1 MIVNEILGNLDNFD
15 LKDKKIDFANISNDD
30 RVKKVLRVK
39 SDKGVEI
46 GINVEDEIKDG
57 DILAILD
64 DSVVV
69 VKILPTDVL
78 EISPK
83 NLKEMGIIA
92 HNIGNRH
99 TPAIFEED
107 LMIIEP
113 DSLIEEFLKNQNVK
127 YKKTKRVLKTA
138 LRHASHSH

>member
-1 MIVNEILGNLDNFD
+1 MIVNKILGNLDNFD
-15 LKDKKIDFANISNDD
+15 LKDKKVDFANILNDD

-39 SDKGVEI
+39 SNNGVEI
-46 GINVEDEIKDG
+46 GINVEDEVKDG
-57 DILAILD
+57 DILAILE
-64 DSVVV
+64 DSVVA

-113 DSLIEEFLKNQNVK
+113 DSLIEEFLKNQNVDF
-127 YKKTKRVLKTA
+127 KKTKRVLKTA

>member
-1 MIVNEILGNLDNFD
+1 MIVNKILGNLNNFD
-15 LKDKKIDFANISNDD
+15 LKDKKVDFANISNDD

-39 SDKGVEI
+39 SNNGVEI
-46 GINVEDEIKDG
+46 GINVEDELKDG
-57 DILAILD
+57 DILAILED
-64 DSVVV
+64 NIVAI
-69 VKILPTDVL
+69 KILPTDVL

-113 DSLIEEFLKNQNVK
+113 DSLIEEFLKNQNVDF
-127 YKKTKRVLKTA
+127 KKTKRILKTA
-138 LRHASHSH
+138 LRHANHSH

>member
-1 MIVNEILGNLDNFD
+1 MIVNKILGNLDNFD
-15 LKDKKIDFANISNDD
+15 LKDKKVDFANISNDD

>member
-1 MIVNEILGNLDNFD
+1 MIVNKILGNLNNFD
-15 LKDKKIDFANISNDD
+15 LKDKKVDFANISNDD

-39 SDKGVEI
+39 SNNGVEI
-46 GINVEDEIKDG
+46 GINVEDELKDG

-64 DSVVV
+64 DSVVA

-99 TPAIFEED
+99 TPAIFEEN

-113 DSLIEEFLKNQNVK
+113 DSLIEEFLKNQNVDF
-127 YKKTKRVLKTA
+127 KKTKRVLKTA

>member
-30 RVKKVLRVK
+30 RVKKILRVK
-39 SDKGVEI
+39 SNNGVEI
-46 GINVEDEIKDG
+46 GINVEDEVKDG

-64 DSVVV
+64 DSIVV

-127 YKKTKRVLKTA
+127 FKKTKRVLKTA
-138 LRHASHSH
+138 LMHASHSH

>member
-1 MIVNEILGNLDNFD
+1 MIVNKILGNLNNFD
-15 LKDKKIDFANISNDD
+15 LKDKKVDFANISNDD

-39 SDKGVEI
+39 SNNGVEI
-46 GINVEDEIKDG
+46 GINVEDELKDG

-64 DSVVV
+64 DSVVAI
-69 VKILPTDVL
+69 KILPTDVL

>member
-1 MIVNEILGNLDNFD
+1 MIVNKILGNLDNFD
-15 LKDKKIDFANISNDD
+15 LKDKKVDFANISNDD

-39 SDKGVEI
+39 SNNGIEI
-46 GINVEDEIKDG
+46 GI
-57 DILAILD
+57 
-64 DSVVV
+64 
-69 VKILPTDVL
+69 TDVL

-83 NLKEMGIIA
+83 NLKEMGVIA

-99 TPAIFEED
+99 TPAIFEKD

-113 DSLIEEFLKNQNVK
+113 DSLIEEFLKNQNVDF
-127 YKKTKRVLKTA
+127 KKTKRVLKTA

>member
-1 MIVNEILGNLDNFD
+1 MIVNKILGNLNNFD
-15 LKDKKIDFANISNDD
+15 LKDKKVDFANISNDD

-39 SDKGVEI
+39 SNNGVEI
-46 GINVEDEIKDG
+46 GINVEDELKDG

-64 DSVVV
+64 DSVVAI
-69 VKILPTDVL
+69 KILPTDVL

-99 TPAIFEED
+99 TPAIFEEN
-107 LMIIEP
+107 LIIIEP
-113 DSLIEEFLKNQNVK
+113 DSLIEEFLKNQNVDF
-127 YKKTKRVLKTA
+127 KKTKRVLKTA

>member
-1 MIVNEILGNLDNFD
+1 M
-15 LKDKKIDFANISNDD
+15 
-30 RVKKVLRVK
+30 
-39 SDKGVEI
+39 
-46 GINVEDEIKDG
+46 
-57 DILAILD
+57 AILED
-64 DSVVV
+64 NIVAI
-69 VKILPTDVL
+69 KILPTDVL

-138 LRHASHSH
+138 LRHSSHSH

>member
-1 MIVNEILGNLDNFD
+1 MVVNKILGNLNNFD
-15 LKDKKIDFANISNDD
+15 LKDKKVDFANISNDD

-39 SDKGVEI
+39 SNNGVEI
-46 GINVEDEIKDG
+46 GINVEDELKDG
-57 DILAILD
+57 DILAILN

>member
-1 MIVNEILGNLDNFD
+1 MLFR
-15 LKDKKIDFANISNDD
+15 S
-30 RVKKVLRVK
+30 RVK

-46 GINVEDEIKDG
+46 GINVEDEVKDG

-64 DSVVV
+64 DSVVA

-83 NLKEMGIIA
+83 NLKEMGVIA

-99 TPAIFEED
+99 TPAIFEKD

-113 DSLIEEFLKNQNVK
+113 DSLIEEFLKNQNVDF
-127 YKKTKRVLKTA
+127 KKTKRVLKTA

>member
-1 MIVNEILGNLDNFD
+1 MIVNKILGNLDNFD
-15 LKDKKIDFANISNDD
+15 LKDKKVDFANISNDN

-39 SDKGVEI
+39 SYKGVEI

-113 DSLIEEFLKNQNVK
+113 DSLIEEFLKNQNVDF
-127 YKKTKRVLKTA
+127 KKTKRILKTA
-138 LRHASHSH
+138 LRHANHSH

>member
-15 LKDKKIDFANISNDD
+15 LKDKKVDFANISNDD
-30 RVKKVLRVK
+30 RVKKILRVK
-39 SDKGVEI
+39 SNNGVEI
-46 GINVEDEIKDG
+46 GINVEDEVKDG

-64 DSVVV
+64 DSIVV

-127 YKKTKRVLKTA
+127 FKRNGNY
-138 LRHASHSH
+138 RS

>member
-1 MIVNEILGNLDNFD
+1 MIVNKFLGNLDNFD
-15 LKDKKIDFANISNDD
+15 LKNKKVDFANISNDD

-39 SDKGVEI
+39 SNNGVEI
-46 GINVEDEIKDG
+46 GINVEDEVKDG

-64 DSVVV
+64 DSVVA

-113 DSLIEEFLKNQNVK
+113 DSLIEEFLKNQNVDF
-127 YKKTKRVLKTA
+127 KKTKRVLKTA

>member
-1 MIVNEILGNLDNFD
+1 MIVNKILGNLNNFD
-15 LKDKKIDFANISNDD
+15 LKDKKVDFANISNDD

-39 SDKGVEI
+39 SNNGVEI
-46 GINVEDEIKDG
+46 GINVEDELKDG

-64 DSVVV
+64 DSVVA

-99 TPAIFEED
+99 TPAIFEEN

-113 DSLIEEFLKNQNVK
+113 DSLIEEFLKNQNVDF
-127 YKKTKRVLKTA
+127 KKTKRVLKTA
-138 LRHASHSH
+138 LRHANHSH

>member
-1 MIVNEILGNLDNFD
+1 MIVNKILGNLDNFD
-15 LKDKKIDFANISNDD
+15 LKDKKVDFANISNDD

-39 SDKGVEI
+39 SNNGVEI
-46 GINVEDEIKDG
+46 GINVEDELKDG
-57 DILAILD
+57 DILAILE
-64 DSVVV
+64 DSIVVI
-69 VKILPTDVL
+69 KILPTDVL

-99 TPAIFEED
+99 TPAIFEEN

-113 DSLIEEFLKNQNVK
+113 DSLIEEFLKNQNVDF
-127 YKKTKRVLKTA
+127 KKTKRVLKTA

>member
-1 MIVNEILGNLDNFD
+1 MVVNKILGNLNNFD
-15 LKDKKIDFANISNDD
+15 LKDKKVDFANISNDN

-39 SDKGVEI
+39 SYKGVEI

-113 DSLIEEFLKNQNVK
+113 DSLIEEFLKNQNVDF
-127 YKKTKRVLKTA
+127 KKTKRVLKTA
-138 LRHASHSH
+138 LRHANHSH

>member
-1 MIVNEILGNLDNFD
+1 MIVNKILGNLNNFD
-15 LKDKKIDFANISNDD
+15 LKDKKVDFANILNDD

-39 SDKGVEI
+39 SNNGVEI
-46 GINVEDEIKDG
+46 GINVEDELKDG
-57 DILAILD
+57 DILAILED
-64 DSVVV
+64 NIVAI
-69 VKILPTDVL
+69 KILPTDVL

-99 TPAIFEED
+99 TPAIFEEN

-113 DSLIEEFLKNQNVK
+113 DSLIEEFLKNQNVDF
-127 YKKTKRVLKTA
+127 KKTKRVLKTA
-138 LRHASHSH
+138 LRHANHSH

>member
-1 MIVNEILGNLDNFD
+1 MIVNKILGNLNNFD
-15 LKDKKIDFANISNDD
+15 LKDKKVDFANISNDD

-39 SDKGVEI
+39 SNNGVEI
-46 GINVEDEIKDG
+46 GINVEDELKDG
-57 DILAILD
+57 DILAILE
-64 DSVVV
+64 DSVIAI
-69 VKILPTDVL
+69 KILPTDVL

-99 TPAIFEED
+99 TPAIFEEN

-113 DSLIEEFLKNQNVK
+113 DSLIEEFLKNQNVDF
-127 YKKTKRVLKTA
+127 KKTKRVLKTA

>member
-1 MIVNEILGNLDNFD
+1 MIVNKILGNLDNFD
-15 LKDKKIDFANISNDD
+15 LKDKKVDFANISNDN

-39 SDKGVEI
+39 SYKGVEI

-99 TPAIFEED
+99 TPAIFEEN

-113 DSLIEEFLKNQNVK
+113 DSLIEEFLKNQNVDF
-127 YKKTKRVLKTA
+127 KKTKRVLKTA
-138 LRHASHSH
+138 LRHANHSH

>member
-1 MIVNEILGNLDNFD
+1 MVVNKILGNLNNFD
-15 LKDKKIDFANISNDD
+15 LKDKKVDFANISNDD

-39 SDKGVEI
+39 SNNGVEI
-46 GINVEDEIKDG
+46 GINVEDELKDG
-57 DILAILD
+57 DILAILED
-64 DSVVV
+64 NIVAI
-69 VKILPTDVL
+69 KILPTDVL

-113 DSLIEEFLKNQNVK
+113 DSLIEEFLKNQNVDF
-127 YKKTKRVLKTA
+127 KKTKRVLKTA
-138 LRHASHSH
+138 LRHANHSH

>member
-1 MIVNEILGNLDNFD
+1 MIVNKILGNLDNFD
-15 LKDKKIDFANISNDD
+15 LKDKKVDFANISNDD

-99 TPAIFEED
+99 TPAIFEEN

-113 DSLIEEFLKNQNVK
+113 DSLIEEFLKNQNVDF
-127 YKKTKRVLKTA
+127 KKTKRVLKTA
-138 LRHASHSH
+138 LRHANHSH

>member
-1 MIVNEILGNLDNFD
+1 MIVNKILGNLDNFD
-15 LKDKKIDFANISNDD
+15 LKNRKVDFANVSNDD

-39 SDKGVEI
+39 SNNGVEI
-46 GINVEDEIKDG
+46 GINVEDEVKDG

-64 DSVVV
+64 DSIVV

-99 TPAIFEED
+99 TPAIFQED

-113 DSLIEEFLKNQNVK
+113 DSLIEEFLKNQNVDF
-127 YKKTKRVLKTA
+127 KKTKRVLKTA

>member
-1 MIVNEILGNLDNFD
+1 MIVNKILGNLDNFD
-15 LKDKKIDFANISNDD
+15 LKNKKVDFANISNDD

-39 SDKGVEI
+39 SNNGVEI
-46 GINVEDEIKDG
+46 GINVEDEVKDG

-64 DSVVV
+64 DSVVA

-99 TPAIFEED
+99 TPAIFEEN

-113 DSLIEEFLKNQNVK
+113 DSLIEEFLKNQNVDF
-127 YKKTKRVLKTA
+127 KKTKRVLKTA

>member
-1 MIVNEILGNLDNFD
+1 MIVNKILGNLDNFD
-15 LKDKKIDFANISNDD
+15 LKDKKVDFANVSNDD

-39 SDKGVEI
+39 SNNGVEI
-46 GINVEDEIKDG
+46 GINVEDELKDG

-64 DSVVV
+64 DSVVA

-99 TPAIFEED
+99 TPAIFEEN

-113 DSLIEEFLKNQNVK
+113 DSLIEEFLKNQNVDF
-127 YKKTKRVLKTA
+127 KKTKRVLKTA

>member
-1 MIVNEILGNLDNFD
+1 MVVNKILGNLNNFD
-15 LKDKKIDFANISNDD
+15 LKDKKVDFANISNDD

-39 SDKGVEI
+39 SNNGVEI
-46 GINVEDEIKDG
+46 GINVEDELKDG
-57 DILAILD
+57 DILAILED
-64 DSVVV
+64 NIVAI
-69 VKILPTDVL
+69 KILPTDVL

-113 DSLIEEFLKNQNVK
+113 DSLIEEFLKNQNVDF
-127 YKKTKRVLKTA
+127 KKTKRILKTA
-138 LRHASHSH
+138 LRHANHSH

>member
-1 MIVNEILGNLDNFD
+1 MIVNKILGNLNNFD
-15 LKDKKIDFANISNDD
+15 LKDKKVDFANISNDD

-39 SDKGVEI
+39 SNNGVEI
-46 GINVEDEIKDG
+46 GINVEDELKDG
-57 DILAILD
+57 DILAILE
-64 DSVVV
+64 DSVVAI
-69 VKILPTDVL
+69 KILPTDVL

-99 TPAIFEED
+99 TPAIFEEN

-113 DSLIEEFLKNQNVK
+113 DSLIEEFLKNQNVDF
-127 YKKTKRVLKTA
+127 KKTKRVLKTA

>member
-1 MIVNEILGNLDNFD
+1 MIINKILGNLDNFD
-15 LKDKKIDFANISNDD
+15 LKDKKVDFANVSNDD
-30 RVKKVLRVK
+30 RVKKVLRAK
-39 SDKGVEI
+39 SNNGVEI
-46 GINVEDEIKDG
+46 GINVEDEVKDG

-64 DSVVV
+64 DSVVA

-113 DSLIEEFLKNQNVK
+113 DSLIEEFLKNQNVDF
-127 YKKTKRVLKTA
+127 KKTKRVLKTA

>member
-1 MIVNEILGNLDNFD
+1 MIVNKILGNLDNFD
-15 LKDKKIDFANISNDD
+15 LKDKKVDFANISNDD

-39 SDKGVEI
+39 SNNGVEI
-46 GINVEDEIKDG
+46 GINVEDELKDG

>member
-1 MIVNEILGNLDNFD
+1 MIVNKILGNLDNFD
-15 LKDKKIDFANISNDD
+15 LKDKKVDFVNISNDD

-39 SDKGVEI
+39 SNNGVEI
-46 GINVEDEIKDG
+46 GINVEDELKDG

-64 DSVVV
+64 DSIVA

-99 TPAIFEED
+99 TPAIFEKD

-113 DSLIEEFLKNQNVK
+113 DSLIEEFLKNQNVDF
-127 YKKTKRVLKTA
+127 KKTKRVLKTA

>member
-1 MIVNEILGNLDNFD
+1 MIVNKFLGNLDNFD
-15 LKDKKIDFANISNDD
+15 LKNKKVDFANISNDD

-39 SDKGVEI
+39 SNNGVEI
-46 GINVEDEIKDG
+46 GIDVEDELKDG

-69 VKILPTDVL
+69 IKILPTDVL

-113 DSLIEEFLKNQNVK
+113 DSLIEEFLKNQNVDF
-127 YKKTKRVLKTA
+127 KKTKRILKTA
-138 LRHASHSH
+138 LRHANHSH

>member
-1 MIVNEILGNLDNFD
+1 MIVNKFLGNLDNFD
-15 LKDKKIDFANISNDD
+15 LKNKKVDFANISNDD

-39 SDKGVEI
+39 SNNGVEI
-46 GINVEDEIKDG
+46 GINVEDELKDG

-64 DSVVV
+64 DSVVA

-99 TPAIFEED
+99 TPAIFEEN

-113 DSLIEEFLKNQNVK
+113 DSLIEEFLKNQNVDF
-127 YKKTKRVLKTA
+127 KKTKRVLKTA

>member
-1 MIVNEILGNLDNFD
+1 MIVNKILGNLDNFD
-15 LKDKKIDFANISNDD
+15 LKDKKVDFANISNDD

-39 SDKGVEI
+39 SNNGVEI
-46 GINVEDEIKDG
+46 GINVEDELKDG

-99 TPAIFEED
+99 TPAIFEEN
-107 LMIIEP
+107 LIIIEP
-113 DSLIEEFLKNQNVK
+113 DILIEEFLKNQNVDF
-127 YKKTKRVLKTA
+127 KKTKRVLKTA

>member
-1 MIVNEILGNLDNFD
+1 MIVNKILGNLDNFD
-15 LKDKKIDFANISNDD
+15 LKDKKVDFANISNDD

-57 DILAILD
+57 DILAILN

>member
-1 MIVNEILGNLDNFD
+1 MIINKILGNLDNFD
-15 LKDKKIDFANISNDD
+15 LKDKKVDFANISNDD

-39 SDKGVEI
+39 SNNGVEI
-46 GINVEDEIKDG
+46 GINVEDELKDG
-57 DILAILD
+57 DILAILED
-64 DSVVV
+64 NIVAI
-69 VKILPTDVL
+69 KILPTDVL

-113 DSLIEEFLKNQNVK
+113 DSLIEEFLKNQNVDF
-127 YKKTKRVLKTA
+127 KKTKRILKTA
-138 LRHASHSH
+138 LRHANHSH

>member
-1 MIVNEILGNLDNFD
+1 MIVNKILRNLDNFD
-15 LKDKKIDFANISNDD
+15 LKDKKVDFANISNDD
-30 RVKKVLRVK
+30 RVKKILRVK
-39 SDKGVEI
+39 SNNGVEI
-46 GINVEDEIKDG
+46 GINVEDELKDG

-64 DSVVV
+64 DSVVA

-99 TPAIFEED
+99 TPAIFEEN

-113 DSLIEEFLKNQNVK
+113 DSLIEEFLKNQNVDF
-127 YKKTKRVLKTA
+127 KKTKRVLKTA
-138 LRHASHSH
+138 LRHANHSH

>member
-1 MIVNEILGNLDNFD
+1 MIVNKILGNLDNFD
-15 LKDKKIDFANISNDD
+15 LKDKKVDFANISNDD

-39 SDKGVEI
+39 SNNGVEI

-99 TPAIFEED
+99 TPAIFEEN

-113 DSLIEEFLKNQNVK
+113 DSLIEEFLKNQNVDF
-127 YKKTKRVLKTA
+127 KKTKRVLKTA
-138 LRHASHSH
+138 LRYASHSH

>member
-1 MIVNEILGNLDNFD
+1 MIINKILGNLDNFD
-15 LKDKKIDFANISNDD
+15 LKDKKVDFANVSNDD
-30 RVKKVLRVK
+30 RVKKVLRAK
-39 SDKGVEI
+39 SNNGVEI
-46 GINVEDEIKDG
+46 GINVEDEVKDG

-64 DSVVV
+64 DSVVA

-83 NLKEMGIIA
+83 NLKEMGVIA

-113 DSLIEEFLKNQNVK
+113 DSLIEEFLKNQNVDF
-127 YKKTKRVLKTA
+127 KKTKRVLKTA

>member
-1 MIVNEILGNLDNFD
+1 MIVNKILGNLDNFD
-15 LKDKKIDFANISNDD
+15 LKDKKVDFANISNDN

-39 SDKGVEI
+39 SYKGVEI

-64 DSVVV
+64 DSVVA

-113 DSLIEEFLKNQNVK
+113 DSLIEEFLKNQNVDF
-127 YKKTKRVLKTA
+127 KKTKRVLKTA
-138 LRHASHSH
+138 LRHANHSH

>member
-1 MIVNEILGNLDNFD
+1 MIVNKILGNLDNFD
-15 LKDKKIDFANISNDD
+15 LKDKKVDFANISNDN

-39 SDKGVEI
+39 SYKGVEI

-113 DSLIEEFLKNQNVK
+113 DSLIEEFLKNQNVDF
-127 YKKTKRVLKTA
+127 KKTKRVLKTA
-138 LRHASHSH
+138 LRHANHSH